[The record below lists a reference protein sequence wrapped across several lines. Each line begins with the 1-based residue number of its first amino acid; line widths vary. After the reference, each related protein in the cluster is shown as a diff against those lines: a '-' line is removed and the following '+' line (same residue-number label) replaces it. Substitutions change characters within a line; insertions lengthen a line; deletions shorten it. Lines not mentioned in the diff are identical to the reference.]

1 METVNE
7 KTVAVLTLLFKDED
21 GALITPS
28 AATYRIDDLTAGTS
42 LVASTPI
49 TPVGGMYDIIIAA
62 AINAIIDTARSYETK
77 VVTVAWTYGTGTA
90 NAEYRY
96 RVKNLFKVT

>member
-7 KTVAVLTLLFKDED
+7 KTVAVLSLIFKDED
-21 GALITPS
+21 NALISPS
-28 AATYRIDDLTAGTS
+28 AATYQIDDLNTGTS
-42 LVASTPI
+42 IVASTAI
-49 TPVGGMYDIIIAA
+49 TVVGGMYDVIITAA
-62 AINAIIDTARSYETK
+62 QNAIVDTTRSYETK

-90 NAEYRY
+90 YGDYRY